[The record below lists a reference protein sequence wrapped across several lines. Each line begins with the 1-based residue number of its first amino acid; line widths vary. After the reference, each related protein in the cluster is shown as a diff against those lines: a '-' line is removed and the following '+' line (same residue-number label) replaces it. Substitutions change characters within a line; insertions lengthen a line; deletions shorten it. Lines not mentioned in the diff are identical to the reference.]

1 MESGF
6 PHSPGPENEQ
16 KLDFSIWHP
25 LPVQNVLNVLACL
38 RLSITAVQGI
48 YYFIEGKHKAQEG
61 PNGVL
66 KPRLYAAEP
75 DPSLSLA
82 MQSPEQRWRCVAR
95 AGKSIIS
102 IMATSQSCLYVH
114 TAASWLCHSLSW
126 PQGPCPSNRKMRQRL

>member
-75 DPSLSLA
+75 GLYSFWNPCS
-82 MQSPEQRWRCVAR
+82 QPCVVLM
-95 AGKSIIS
+95 I
-102 IMATSQSCLYVH
+102 QVL
-114 TAASWLCHSLSW
+114 
-126 PQGPCPSNRKMRQRL
+126 